1 MAKRTITKTQKRYTI
16 HYLTDSGFCY
26 RSRGN
31 CPWSYVKEE
40 RRLAKMYGEKIE
52 WEYEGTIKETYTL
65 W

>member
-31 CPWSYVKEE
+31 CPYSYVKEQ
-40 RRLAKMYGEKIE
+40 RKLAKEYGEKIE
-52 WEYEGTIKETYTL
+52 VEYEGTITEKYVI
-65 W
+65 